1 MNYIKFKLVF
11 CALIGFLPF
20 AGVSQTSENIQVEAT
35 VRGKDNNPI
44 IGASVS
50 SADNSVFTDSVGSF
64 SISID
69 LYSILKI
76 EAPEYSA
83 KTVIANPEVNTIKL
97 DPLEDYKNVNVAF
110 RKVEKRNLINGV
122 SSVDLESLMKK
133 NYNIATLQNMEGFA
147 NGFHGNIWG
156 MDEYLVLID
165 GVPRDVGSVMPTE
178 IEQITFLKGVSA
190 VALYGSQ
197 AAKGVVQI
205 TTKRGEI
212 QKQEIDVRINAGLNV
227 PKSYPKYLGSAEYM
241 SLYNEA
247 RANDGLSQLY
257 DEETI
262 YNYASGDN
270 PYRYPDVNYYSS
282 DYLQRT
288 YNRYDATAQITGGN
302 ETAQYYTNLG
312 FFTAGSLLDFGEAE
326 NNRTQ
331 RFNIRGNVDIDI
343 TDFLYAT
350 VNASAVY
357 YNGWGVN
364 QANDTDYWGNAASL
378 RPNRFSPLIP
388 TNMIEE
394 NDENSMQFVEN
405 SSFLIDGKY
414 LLGGTQLD
422 QTNPFAAIYAGGR
435 TNFTNR
441 EFQFNTGIG
450 ADLGGI
456 IKGLSFHSNFGVD
469 YSTSYN
475 QSYNNEYAVYQ
486 PSWTN
491 YNGSDM
497 ISGLTQFGQDA
508 RSGVQNISDSWYR
521 QTLSFSGQF
530 DYETKIEED
539 HNISAMLIANGFQ
552 QSISQEYHRTSNANL
567 GIYLGY
573 DYLDKYFANFSGA
586 FVHSAKLPEGNRQAF
601 SPTLTFGWRLSEE
614 NFLRNSNVIDNL
626 KLTASAGILH
636 TDIDIQD
643 YFLYQSIYTQ
653 TDGAWF
659 NWRDGALSRSIDS
672 RRGQNDDLTFAK
684 REEINF
690 GVEASLFDK
699 LFQIQGSFFA
709 NRMTGG
715 IVQASI
721 LYPNYFST
729 GWPNSSFIPYVN
741 YNDDQRIGFD
751 FRADWNQQFG
761 NIETKLGIVGTYYE
775 TKATKR
781 AELFEDAYQNR
792 QGNPLDAIWG
802 LESEGLFSNDE
813 EIDNSASQSFG
824 EVAPGDIKYVDQ
836 NGDGVIDNQDEV
848 YLGKGGWYGAPF
860 TLGVNFTAK
869 WKNLTF
875 FALGIG
881 RFGAHAMKNN
891 SYFWMDG
898 EDKYSVI
905 ARDRWTPET
914 SETATYPRL
923 TTTNSNNNFR
933 SSDFW
938 LYSTD
943 RFDLAKVQISY
954 NLPKALFRKSFVEE
968 LGVYVNGANLLT
980 ISPEREILELNVGSA
995 PQNRF
1000 YNLGL
1005 KAIF

>member
-1 MNYIKFKLVF
+1 MSNIKLKVVF
-11 CALIGFLPF
+11 CALIAWLPF
-20 AGVSQTSENIQVEAT
+20 FGMAQTSDSIDVEAI
-35 VRGKDNNPI
+35 VRGKEGMPI
-44 IGASVS
+44 VGASVS
-50 SADNSVFTDSVGSF
+50 SAAGNTIVTDSLGSF
-64 SISID
+64 SISADLFSNLVIEASEYQPKTVMVTED
-69 LYSILKI
+69 LY
-76 EAPEYSA
+76 
-83 KTVIANPEVNTIKL
+83 NIKL
-97 DPLEDYKNVNVAF
+97 QPIDDYKEVNVAF
-110 RKVEKRNLINGV
+110 RKVEKRNLISGV
-122 SSVDLESLMKK
+122 SAVDYDELMDK
-133 NYNIATLQNMEGFA
+133 NYNTSTLENMDGFA

-156 MDEYLVLID
+156 MDQYLVLID
-165 GVPRDVGSVMPTE
+165 GIPREAGSIMPTE
-178 IEQITFLKGVSA
+178 IDQISFLKGVSA
-190 VALYGSQ
+190 VALYGSR

-212 QKQEIDVRINAGLNV
+212 QEQQIDVRVNAGMFV

-241 SLYNEA
+241 TLYNEA
-247 RANDGLSQLY
+247 RGNDGLSQLY

-270 PYRYPDVNYYSS
+270 PYRYPSVNYYSS
-282 DYLQRT
+282 DYLQET
-288 YNRYDATAQITGGN
+288 YNRYDATTEISGGN
-302 ETAQYYTNLG
+302 ETARYYTNIG
-312 FFTAGSLLDFGEAE
+312 FYTTGSLLDFGKAE
-326 NNRTQ
+326 ENRTQ

-343 TDFLYAT
+343 TETIYAH

-364 QANDTDYWGNAASL
+364 ANYFGDAASL

-388 TNMIEE
+388 TSMIEE
-394 NDENSMQFVEN
+394 SDESSQQFVNN
-405 SSFLIDGKY
+405 SSFLIDGQY

-422 QTNPFAAIYAGGR
+422 QANPFAAIYAGGSNNY
-435 TNFTNR
+435 TSR
-441 EFQFNTGIG
+441 EFQFSTGVG
-450 ADLGGI
+450 ADLGNLLE
-456 IKGLSFHSNFGVD
+456 GLSFHSNFGVD
-469 YSTSYN
+469 YSTTYN

-491 YNGSDM
+491 YSGEDL
-497 ISGLTQFGQDA
+497 ISSLTQYGQDA
-508 RSGVQNISDSWYR
+508 QSGVQNISDSWYR
-521 QTLSFSGQF
+521 QTVSFSGQF
-530 DYETKIEED
+530 NYETNVKED

-552 QSISQEYHRTSNANL
+552 QSISADYHRTSNANL
-567 GIYLGY
+567 GLFLGY
-573 DYLDKYFANFSGA
+573 DYMDKYFAEFSGA
-586 FVHSAKLPEGNRQAF
+586 LVHSAKLADGNRQAF
-601 SPTLTFGWRLSEE
+601 SPTFTLGWRLSEE
-614 NFLRNSNVIDNL
+614 NFLQNSRVFDEL

-636 TDIDIQD
+636 TDLDIQD

-659 NWRDGALSRSIDS
+659 NWRDGSLSRSTDS
-672 RRGQNDDLTFAK
+672 RRGENRDLTFAK

-690 GVEASLFDK
+690 GVETSLLDN
-699 LFQIQGSFFA
+699 LFQVQASFFA

-715 IVQASI
+715 IVQASV

-761 NIETKLGIVGTYYE
+761 ELETTLGVVGTYYE

-781 AELFEDAYQNR
+781 AEMFEDDYQNR
-792 QGNPLDAIWG
+792 QGNPIDAIWG
-802 LESEGLFSNDE
+802 LESEGLFASEE
-813 EIDNSASQSFG
+813 EIENSPSPSFG
-824 EVAPGDIKYVDQ
+824 QIQPGDIKYVDQ

-848 YLGKGGWYGAPF
+848 YLGKGGWNGSPL

-869 WKNLTF
+869 WKDFTF

-881 RFGAHAMKNN
+881 RFGAHAMRNS

-898 EDKYSVI
+898 EDKYSII

-923 TTTNSNNNFR
+923 TTSNSNNNFR

-954 NLPKALFRKSFVEE
+954 NLPKELFRKSFVEE

-980 ISPEREILELNVGSA
+980 ISPEREILELSVGSE

-1000 YNLGL
+1000 YNIGV

>member
-1 MNYIKFKLVF
+1 MNIIKFKIVF
-11 CALIGFLPF
+11 CALFALMPFIGG
-20 AGVSQTSENIQVEAT
+20 AQTSEDIDVEAII
-35 VRGKDNNPI
+35 RGKEGKPLV
-44 IGASVS
+44 GATVTTQ
-50 SADNSVFTDSVGSF
+50 AGNTVVTDSVGSF
-64 SISID
+64 SISTN
-69 LYSILKI
+69 LYSSFTV
-76 EAPEYSA
+76 EALEYKSR
-83 KTVIANPEVNTIKL
+83 TVIATPSLGNISL
-97 DPLEDYKNVNVAF
+97 DPADGYEDVNVAF
-110 RKVEKRNLINGV
+110 RKVERRNLISGV
-122 SSVDLESLMKK
+122 SFVDLDEVMEK
-133 NYNIATLQNMEGFA
+133 NYNTSTLENMEGFA

-165 GVPRDVGSVMPTE
+165 GVPRDAGSIMPTE
-178 IEQITFLKGVSA
+178 IDQISFLKGVSA
-190 VALYGSQ
+190 VALYGSR

-205 TTKRGEI
+205 TTKRGKI
-212 QKQEIDVRINAGLNV
+212 QKQEIDVRVNAGMYV

-241 SLYNEA
+241 TLYNEA
-247 RANDGLSQLY
+247 RANDGLSQRF
-257 DEETI
+257 DDETI
-262 YNYASGDN
+262 YQHAVSDN

-282 DYLQRT
+282 DYLQET
-288 YNRYDATAQITGGN
+288 YNRYDATAQISGGN

-312 FFTAGSLLDFGEAE
+312 FYSAGSLLNFGEAE

-343 TDFLYAT
+343 TETLYAT

-364 QANDTDYWGNAASL
+364 TDYWAGAANL

-394 NDENSMQFVEN
+394 SDENSMQFVNN
-405 SSFLIDGKY
+405 SSNLIDGQY

-422 QTNPFAAIYAGGR
+422 QTNPFAAIYAGGSN
-435 TNFTNR
+435 NFTSR
-441 EFQFNTGIG
+441 QFQFNTGIG
-450 ADLGGI
+450 ADLGNFLE
-456 IKGLSFHSNFGVD
+456 GLSFHSNFGVD

-475 QSYNNEYAVYQ
+475 QSYNNEYAVYE

-491 YNGSDM
+491 YDGGDL
-497 ISGLTQFGQDA
+497 IAGLTQYGQDA
-508 RSGVQNISDSWYR
+508 RSGVQNITDSWYR
-521 QTLSFSGQF
+521 QTISFSGQF
-530 DYETKIEED
+530 NYDTKIEED
-539 HNISAMLIANGFQ
+539 HNVSAMLIANGFQ
-552 QSISQEYHRTSNANL
+552 QSISEEYHRTSNANL
-567 GIYLGY
+567 GLYLGY
-573 DYLDKYFANFSGA
+573 DYLDKYFVNFSGA
-586 FVHSAKLPEGNRQAF
+586 LVHSAKLPEGNRQAF
-601 SPTLTFGWRLSEE
+601 SPTFTLGWRLSEE
-614 NFLRNSNVIDNL
+614 NFLQNSMVFDEL

-643 YFLYQSIYTQ
+643 YYLYESIYTQ

-659 NWRDGALSRSIDS
+659 NWRDGALSRSTDS
-672 RRGQNDDLTFAK
+672 RRGQNDDLTFSK
-684 REEINF
+684 REEINL
-690 GVEASLFDK
+690 GVETSLFDN
-699 LFQIQGSFFA
+699 LFQIQGSVFA

-715 IVQASI
+715 IVQASV
-721 LYPNYFST
+721 LYPNYFET

-741 YNDDQRIGFD
+741 YNDDERVGFD

-761 NIETKLGIVGTYYE
+761 ELKTTLGVVGTYYD

-781 AELFEDAYQNR
+781 AEMYEDEYQSR
-792 QGNPLDAIWG
+792 EGNPLDGIWG
-802 LESEGLFSNDE
+802 LESDGLFANAE
-813 EIDNSASQSFG
+813 EIANSPSQSFG
-824 EVAPGDIKYVDQ
+824 QVAPGDIKYIDQ

-848 YLGKGGWYGAPF
+848 YLGKAGWFGSPL
-860 TLGVNFTAK
+860 TLGVNFTAE
-869 WKNLTF
+869 WKDFTF

-881 RFGAHAMKNN
+881 RFGAHAMKNS

-898 EDKYSVI
+898 EDKYSIV

-933 SSDFW
+933 NSDFW

-954 NLPKALFRKSFVEE
+954 NLPTELFAQSFVQE

-980 ISPEREILELNVGSA
+980 VSPEREILELNVGSA

-1000 YNLGL
+1000 YNLGV